1 MNQKNNGNTPIE
13 KYMEYLD
20 EIFQVEPQFFMNES
34 EIDGLQGVTSIV
46 YENIPEKGMV
56 TGVTYG
62 LSLVEHE
69 DWKFGRPELMI
80 TVDSKD
86 IAWGQVI
93 GFLANRLRGDCP
105 FSYSNTIN
113 FRERISDESEMDAF
127 LIFAPSILD
136 KEDFLGIDIGTDYKI
151 NLAGIYPIYS
161 SEMGL
166 ISEWGLEKFWHH
178 PNFDLY
184 NVNRK
189 RIEK

>member
-127 LIFAPSILD
+127 LIFAPLY
-136 KEDFLGIDIGTDYKI
+136 LPPKI
-151 NLAGIYPIYS
+151 EPVA
-161 SEMGL
+161 
-166 ISEWGLEKFWHH
+166 
-178 PNFDLY
+178 
-184 NVNRK
+184 
-189 RIEK
+189 

>member
-93 GFLANRLRGDCP
+93 GF
-105 FSYSNTIN
+105 
-113 FRERISDESEMDAF
+113 
-127 LIFAPSILD
+127 
-136 KEDFLGIDIGTDYKI
+136 
-151 NLAGIYPIYS
+151 
-161 SEMGL
+161 
-166 ISEWGLEKFWHH
+166 
-178 PNFDLY
+178 
-184 NVNRK
+184 
-189 RIEK
+189 